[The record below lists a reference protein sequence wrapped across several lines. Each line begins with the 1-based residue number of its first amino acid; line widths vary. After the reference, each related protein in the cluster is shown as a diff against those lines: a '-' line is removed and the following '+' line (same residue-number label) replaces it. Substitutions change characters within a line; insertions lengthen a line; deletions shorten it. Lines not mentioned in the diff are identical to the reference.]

1 MLAFIKKIIVSL
13 FRKFNFIILKNSFYL
28 SLVNAVGSTRSWVWH
43 EGVRGRMDLRL
54 TITPEVNPTKFD
66 LEITSRLIEA
76 YHAARKEEVRR
87 GFAKDADEWKSL
99 LGEKHEEFVRLISE
113 RNVSEVARILCNMNG
128 HDITH
133 GLSIGAE
140 GLKIFQEK
148 EEFNCSFAQYNFD
161 LLLSLAEAFGISAIE
176 NPEQGPWNE
185 NIHSSHDSLAKK
197 ISSHIGFELGLP
209 NKMGLQAGFECNNRN
224 LQPRDFFS
232 VYLAHFIKQLVSQN
246 NLAGGGVICEI
257 GSGIGKLIY
266 YLKKFNLQTIYS
278 FDLPYVQI
286 LAAFEVMR
294 AFPDKK
300 IKLYGEEVLNP
311 EFIFLPYFLFSEQP
325 ENTFDIVVNQDS
337 MPEIMESIVIDYLKA
352 IKKNTKSFFVSV
364 NQESKPP
371 RHGKDKQNRV
381 FDLVQKVG
389 GYKLFSR
396 NLFWIRKGYVE
407 EVFKIL

>member
-1 MLAFIKKIIVSL
+1 M
-13 FRKFNFIILKNSFYL
+13 
-28 SLVNAVGSTRSWVWH
+28 
-43 EGVRGRMDLRL
+43 
-54 TITPEVNPTKFD
+54 
-66 LEITSRLIEA
+66 
-76 YHAARKEEVRR
+76 
-87 GFAKDADEWKSL
+87 
-99 LGEKHEEFVRLISE
+99 
-113 RNVSEVARILCNMNG
+113 
-128 HDITH
+128 
-133 GLSIGAE
+133 
-140 GLKIFQEK
+140 
-148 EEFNCSFAQYNFD
+148 
-161 LLLSLAEAFGISAIE
+161 
-176 NPEQGPWNE
+176 
-185 NIHSSHDSLAKK
+185 
-197 ISSHIGFELGLP
+197 
-209 NKMGLQAGFECNNRN
+209 
-224 LQPRDFFS
+224 
-232 VYLAHFIKQLVSQN
+232 
-246 NLAGGGVICEI
+246 
-257 GSGIGKLIY
+257 
-266 YLKKFNLQTIYS
+266 KKFNLKTIYS

-407 EVFKIL
+407 EVFKVL